1 MSDNPFYRLAP
12 FIQEYIYRAGWDEL
26 RGVQVKAIGAI
37 LDTPNHVLITSAT
50 ASGKTEAAFLP
61 ILTDLDANPSS
72 TIGVMYVGPLK
83 ALINDQFQRLRGLL
97 EETHIPV
104 QSWHG
109 DVDQAS
115 KQRFIKRATG
125 VLQITPESLE
135 AMLIKRHSDLHRLF
149 GDLRYVVIDEAHAF
163 IDSERGRQVI
173 CQLQRLSRYQER
185 PARRIGLSATIGDPQ
200 LAADWL
206 SGGSDLPVEIVDD
219 TTGKRGIELGLEHF
233 PDYRHLL
240 RKLDNPDTRPERL
253 QELHQKQQQFYDHV
267 YAMINRELK
276 TLVFANSRQDTE
288 EIGLQLRN
296 IAEQNRQ
303 RDIYYVHHGAISA
316 PLREAAEDAMRDST
330 LPATTIATLTLEL
343 GIDIGHLDQVLQV
356 GASNTVSSFLQR
368 LGRSGRRAGHP
379 SRMFFYSR
387 EQAGDPH
394 PPLGRQIPWDML
406 QTIAIVQ
413 LYLEEKWIEPPTQKH
428 LPLSLLYHQT
438 MSTIASL
445 NELNAPELAERI
457 LTLAPFKEVTPDQF
471 RLLLQHLLE
480 IRHLEKTEI
489 NSLILG
495 LEGAKIVGGYWFY
508 ATFQDEEMF
517 QVREA
522 SREIGF
528 IQTAAEQGD
537 YVRLAGY
544 IWRVL
549 EVNIDKRILFVERA
563 HGRAETAWSGSGRSL
578 HGRIVN
584 RVRRVLSED
593 VVYPYLQERAR
604 ERLAEARTLARRTG
618 MTEQSILSLGG
629 NQYMILPWCDSRTFA
644 TLELILDNLLLL
656 GDSISPYYI
665 QVKINDPSRSGD
677 PALLRER
684 LRNVLANPPTGET
697 IAATL
702 PPYALYAEK
711 FDRYVPEALLRQAV
725 ARDQFDTADAIAA
738 LGHLSR

>member
-1 MSDNPFYRLAP
+1 M
-12 FIQEYIYRAGWDEL
+12 
-26 RGVQVKAIGAI
+26 
-37 LDTPNHVLITSAT
+37 
-50 ASGKTEAAFLP
+50 
-61 ILTDLDANPSS
+61 
-72 TIGVMYVGPLK
+72 
-83 ALINDQFQRLRGLL
+83 
-97 EETHIPV
+97 
-104 QSWHG
+104 
-109 DVDQAS
+109 
-115 KQRFIKRATG
+115 
-125 VLQITPESLE
+125 
-135 AMLIKRHSDLHRLF
+135 
-149 GDLRYVVIDEAHAF
+149 
-163 IDSERGRQVI
+163 
-173 CQLQRLSRYQER
+173 
-185 PARRIGLSATIGDPQ
+185 
-200 LAADWL
+200 
-206 SGGSDLPVEIVDD
+206 DD

-240 RKLDNPDTRPERL
+240 RKLDNPDTRPEQL
-253 QELHQKQQQFYDHV
+253 QELRQKQQEFYDHV
-267 YAMINRELK
+267 YELVNREFK
-276 TLVFANSRQDTE
+276 TLVFANSRQGTE

-406 QTIAIVQ
+406 QTIAIIQ
-413 LYLEEKWIEPPTQKH
+413 LYLEEKWIEPPVQKH

-438 MSTIASL
+438 MSTIAAL

-457 LTLAPFKEVTPDQF
+457 LTLAPFREVTPDQF

-495 LEGAKIVGGYWFY
+495 LEGAKIVGNYWFY

-549 EVNIDKRILFVERA
+549 EVNVDKRILFVERA
-563 HGRAETAWSGSGRSL
+563 HGRAETTWSGSGRSL

-584 RVRRVLSED
+584 RVRSVLSED

-618 MTEQSILSLGG
+618 MTEQPVLSTG
-629 NQYMILPWCDSRTFA
+629 WKS
-644 TLELILDNLLLL
+644 
-656 GDSISPYYI
+656 
-665 QVKINDPSRSGD
+665 VHD
-677 PALLRER
+677 PAVVRTLGR
-684 LRNVLANPPTGET
+684 LRHWNSFWTTYCPSETVSHPTT
-697 IAATL
+697 S
-702 PPYALYAEK
+702 K
-711 FDRYVPEALLRQAV
+711 
-725 ARDQFDTADAIAA
+725 
-738 LGHLSR
+738 